1 MDTGTI
7 VEEFIV
13 DELIIGSKGQKIDYD
28 ESLVSKGVIDSLA
41 ILRLISFI
49 EEKFN
54 VKVNDDEVVLENFET
69 INIIV
74 KFIDDKLANSDGE

>member
-49 EEKFN
+49 EGPKILFP
-54 VKVNDDEVVLENFET
+54 K
-69 INIIV
+69 I
-74 KFIDDKLANSDGE
+74 